1 MTDYKALIQPAEVK
15 ARVFLNT
22 IAGFKI
28 ENDGD
33 KEAACRL
40 LKEVSEYNKAL
51 TAQRQELTKPLKD
64 EARAIEA
71 EYKKPLD
78 FLKEADAT
86 IRAKINAYLT
96 AERKR
101 IEAEALAAKQAAED
115 EALRQA
121 EALEKDKA
129 AAAQYDEVTAAAIR
143 ESIDEKQNSLI
154 EATAK
159 QEKINQSSETA
170 VVRQIWTFRVTD
182 ISKVPAEFLLINEKA
197 VREAIRSGVREI
209 SGISIFSESQVAIK

>member
-22 IAGFKI
+22 ITGFKI

-86 IRAKINAYLT
+86 IRTKINAYLT

-101 IEAEALAAKQAAED
+101 IEAEALAAKQA
-115 EALRQA
+115 
-121 EALEKDKA
+121 
-129 AAAQYDEVTAAAIR
+129 
-143 ESIDEKQNSLI
+143 
-154 EATAK
+154 
-159 QEKINQSSETA
+159 
-170 VVRQIWTFRVTD
+170 
-182 ISKVPAEFLLINEKA
+182 
-197 VREAIRSGVREI
+197 
-209 SGISIFSESQVAIK
+209 FS